1 MMRKY
6 LPYMIKPFFDRRVE
20 KRRLSGAK
28 TRLFNKVYQKMA
40 KSDGKFIFLSFL
52 KNASKKRNKI
62 IKRIVQPS

>member
-28 TRLFNKVYQKMA
+28 TRLFNEGYRKMA

-52 KNASKKRNKI
+52 K
-62 IKRIVQPS
+62 VGVHQ